1 MRPEQLDER
10 CVEPDAVHVAAD
22 ERCGNEEERNQVFG
36 ERLPCFTWWKWPLMM
51 NHLKMTWMKPN
62 AAVVAQA
69 DALDRR
75 ADDAD
80 IRRVAVEQDKDA
92 AVAYIRQLDRCQ
104 NAPMTD
110 RMYWYYGGAMRGS

>member
-1 MRPEQLDER
+1 M
-10 CVEPDAVHVAAD
+10 EPDDVLVGIE
-22 ERCGNEEERNQVFG
+22 ERCGNEDERNQVFG
-36 ERLPCFTWWKWPLMM
+36 REAATL
-51 NHLKMTWMKPN
+51 HLVEVAFDEESLEN
-62 AAVVAQA
+62 DLDEALDAAVVAQS
-69 DALDRR
+69 DALDKR

-80 IRRVAVEQDKDA
+80 IRRVVVEQDKDA